1 MAQVEDWINVEAA
14 ENKGWMARWNAWMWR
29 LVKYLRA
36 FDQTYSWTPALAQG
50 AGLASTLTIAEYTRQ
65 GDSVRG
71 ICHIAANAAGTAA
84 NNITVTAPVTMA
96 PVHAQSVG
104 SGFLSVGGAT
114 YPIHVYMATATTF
127 GFYHT
132 HLLSSFVGTGA
143 FAAALAAGNT
153 LSFHFEY
160 PV

>member
-1 MAQVEDWINVEAA
+1 MAIDDWINVPA
-14 ENKGWMARWNAWMWR
+14 EQNQGWGARWNSWMNR

-36 FDQTYSWTPALAQG
+36 LDKTNTWTPALAQG
-50 AGLASTLTIAEYTRQ
+50 AGVASTLTIAEYVRQ
-65 GDSVRG
+65 GDTVSG
-71 ICHIAANAAGTAA
+71 YCHIAANAAGTAA
-84 NNITVTAPVTMA
+84 NNVTVSAPLTMA

-104 SGFLSVGGAT
+104 SGYLAVGGAT
-114 YPIHVYMATATTF
+114 YPVHVYMATATTF